1 MTIIMPSHLFFIR
14 KKKTTYKKKSRI
26 EYNIYKTL
34 NYHIK
39 MKRRKT
45 KAQKEKKTE
54 RIEALMRIVVFII
67 SGLILIVWRFFVYIF
82 IIINLIYTLISG
94 RRFQYL
100 AELSEV
106 WNTQWYVFQKYIIF
120 LDNRRPFPFG
130 RIRNS
135 IDDFKK

>member
-1 MTIIMPSHLFFIR
+1 
-14 KKKTTYKKKSRI
+14 
-26 EYNIYKTL
+26 
-34 NYHIK
+34 

>member
-1 MTIIMPSHLFFIR
+1 MKNK
-14 KKKTTYKKKSRI
+14 KKKTS
-26 EYNIYKTL
+26 
-34 NYHIK
+34 
-39 MKRRKT
+39 
-45 KAQKEKKTE
+45 KAKQEKKTE
-54 RIEALMRIVVFII
+54 RLEALMRLVVLII

-82 IIINLIYTLISG
+82 IFINLVYTLIAG

-130 RIRNS
+130 RIRDS